1 MTQLVFWGTIIPLVV
16 YLLVSIGGFLTC
28 GNLCKDVIINR
39 LTPLGFDD
47 ILMDV
52 CKLLLIVCLVFG
64 NILRNQSNRSS
75 IMDLWEQYKIYRLEK
90 YIESTRGKSDAPGLQ
105 ENLQPA
111 VARETNHDEQVDQ
124 APVAKQV
131 QQENIRD
138 SVSFF
143 KVVLPLQFVNCL
155 VPAAAAIL
163 AKDSLIKYVA
173 TGTGFLAPIFMIVYP
188 CLITIRLHQKSV
200 VRLSLSKYRLI
211 WAYLILATSF
221 TYIALVIN
229 LITDDPE
236 IN

>member
-1 MTQLVFWGTIIPLVV
+1 M
-16 YLLVSIGGFLTC
+16 
-28 GNLCKDVIINR
+28 IINR

-75 IMDLWEQYKIYRLEK
+75 IMDLWEQYKLYRLEK
-90 YIESTRGKSDAPGLQ
+90 YIDSTRGKNDAPGDQ

-111 VARETNHDEQVDQ
+111 VEQGTNNHEEVGK
-124 APVAKQV
+124 AVATKEVQ
-131 QQENIRD
+131 QQENVRD
-138 SVSFF
+138 NVSFF

-188 CLITIRLHQKSV
+188 CLITIRLHQSNV
-200 VRLSLSKYRLI
+200 LRLSMSKYRLI
-211 WAYLILATSF
+211 WAYLILLTSF

-229 LITDDPE
+229 LIADDPE

>member
-1 MTQLVFWGTIIPLVV
+1 M
-16 YLLVSIGGFLTC
+16 TC

-75 IMDLWEQYKIYRLEK
+75 IMDLWEQYKLYRLEK
-90 YIESTRGKSDAPGLQ
+90 YIDSTRGKNDAPGDQ

-111 VARETNHDEQVDQ
+111 VEQGTNNHEEVGK
-124 APVAKQV
+124 AVATKEVQ
-131 QQENIRD
+131 QQENVRD
-138 SVSFF
+138 NVSFF

-188 CLITIRLHQKSV
+188 CLITIRLHQSNV
-200 VRLSLSKYRLI
+200 LRLSMSKYRLI
-211 WAYLILATSF
+211 WAYLILLTSF

-229 LITDDPE
+229 LIADDPE